1 MLMLEVLKS
10 VHLLCLLL
18 AGAAS
23 LGNGL
28 ILSRVIASGTQ
39 PNPLLS
45 GVMESLGKVG
55 FVAIVV
61 LWLTGVPLAI
71 MTGAFAAA
79 GWIFAAKLVAA
90 TVILGLVPMMGVL
103 RMQMASGRRSQN
115 PKLMRN
121 ILAVVRV
128 MTVLAIILAVL
139 AFN

>member
-1 MLMLEVLKS
+1 MFEVLKS

-28 ILSRVIASGTQ
+28 ILSRVLSSGAR
-39 PNPLLS
+39 PDPLLT

-55 FVAIVV
+55 FVGIVV

-71 MTGAFAAA
+71 MTGAFAVA
-79 GWIFAAKLVAA
+79 GWAFWAKLVAA
-90 TVILGLVPMMGVL
+90 TVILGLVPFMGIL
-103 RMQMASGRRSQN
+103 RVQMAAGRRPQN
-115 PKLMRN
+115 PKLMRGL
-121 ILAVVRV
+121 LAVVRL